1 MSFVNN
7 TWVLAGL
14 VSEGMG
20 CAQPGYPGIYT
31 RVSRFIWYINAIL
44 NGTVV
49 TTPVT
54 IAPTTTTTI
63 KSNHTQQNNGNVM
76 GKSISMIIFYLS
88 FLVFR

>member
-31 RVSRFIWYINAIL
+31 RVSRFIWYIDAIL

-49 TTPVT
+49 TTPAT

-76 GKSISMIIFYLS
+76 GKSTSMIIFYLS

>member
-49 TTPVT
+49 TTPAT

-76 GKSISMIIFYLS
+76 GKSTLMIIFYLS